1 METAKQGNVILLFT
15 VVTVVFLPLS
25 FMTSFFTIELDAF
38 PYNDDGK
45 LPLPTILGIIL
56 AVSAGVSI
64 PFVLMAFNLEAVLDW
79 SNQVIARAKHSKV
92 AVGMISLVTLVVFI
106 SLAIIL
112 SQPLETGIQAGVL
125 IAVGLLSSMAVISL
139 FMFHMFK
146 SKGWFE

>member
-1 METAKQGNVILLFT
+1 V
-15 VVTVVFLPLS
+15 
-25 FMTSFFTIELDAF
+25 
-38 PYNDDGK
+38 
-45 LPLPTILGIIL
+45 

-64 PFVLMAFNLEAVLDW
+64 PFVLMAFNLEVVLDW
-79 SNQVIARAKHSKV
+79 SNQVIARAKHSKL